1 SRSLTL
7 IGTYLFQA
15 WRLSETQCWGNN
27 VATAIIG
34 VTLLFCLLGL
44 VGNGIVLWFLGF
56 RIKRNLFTVYV
67 LNLAAA
73 DFGFLLCLPISL
85 TVYVA
90 HLFNLL
96 FLITIMDLLLV
107 FTYSTSLYLL
117 TAISAE
123 RCVSVLFPIWHRC
136 RRPTHL
142 SAIVCALLW
151 ALSCLFSGLRAY
163 FCFSDSYERCMV
175 VLAQLTGTSFLI
187 FTPIMVLSSLILIIK
202 VRCSSQRRPPGKLY
216 VVILLSVLFFLL
228 FIVPFSILAF
238 FLNIVNY
245 SHFIATGFMLASLN
259 SSINPVI
266 YFFVGSYKKRQFR
279 GTIKKALQNVFNDE
293 ANTSE
298 KWAGWRKLL
307 TVLFEDGTLAQ

>member
-1 SRSLTL
+1 MEPGLENGNRSHRVNF
-7 IGTYLFQA
+7 IPD
-15 WRLSETQCWGNN
+15 N

-298 KWAGWRKLL
+298 ANPSEEGVKDSAN
-307 TVLFEDGTLAQ
+307 